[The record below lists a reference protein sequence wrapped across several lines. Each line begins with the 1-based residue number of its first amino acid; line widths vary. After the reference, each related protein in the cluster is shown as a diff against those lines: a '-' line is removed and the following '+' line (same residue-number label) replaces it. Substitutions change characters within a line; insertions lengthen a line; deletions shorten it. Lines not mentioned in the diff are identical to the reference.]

1 MPRHSRS
8 GLEMPRR
15 SFFAVFALISFVLLV
30 TVSLSQLGTRQGA
43 TLKFERNA
51 DGEWHAKPKT
61 RAAAGDKYLLGV
73 GKADITGPV
82 VEIGFAGY
90 ADLSQVGTGLRQR
103 IYSRAFI
110 VGDVSKPSDRF
121 VYLVLDTQS
130 GDTAI
135 RKGILEGVAALG
147 SGYSVYNK
155 NNVAVTGTHSHAGPG
170 AWFNYLL
177 PQVTS
182 LGFDKQSYQAI
193 VDGAV
198 LSIKRAHESLQE
210 GYLDVGTTEVTDGA
224 INRSLYAYLNNPA
237 AERAKYSATTDTTL
251 TLLRFQRAS
260 DGKNMGV
267 LTWYPTHGTS
277 ILQNSTHVA
286 GDNKGVAAYL
296 LEKDLA
302 SDASAAPGFVA
313 GFSQANVGDTTPNVL
328 GAYCDDGSGQQC
340 SLENSTC
347 ADGKS
352 QSCHGRGPAFQK
364 LDLGISSCY
373 EIGRRQYAGAK
384 SVYNALAT
392 TSTPVTG
399 TSVKSFHFFQDMSY
413 FKFPLADGT
422 IGQTCPAALGYSFAA
437 GTSDGPGAFDFTQ
450 ADSGTPDANP
460 LWAVVSG
467 LLRTPSAEQA
477 ACQQPKPVLLDVGEM
492 STPYAW
498 SPNIVDIQM
507 LRVGQLVIVVAPG
520 EATTMSGRRWKA
532 AVKEAAKSI
541 LPNDPIVVLG
551 GPANTYA
558 HYIATPEEYAI
569 QRYEGASTLF
579 GPNTLPAY
587 INLTVS
593 NIAYLSPSS
602 TSTPAVGPSPPDNRA
617 NSLSFITGVVVDGA
631 PAGRSFGQ
639 AIGQPSSSY
648 TRGAVVNA
656 TFQAANPRNN
666 LRLEGTYAAVEQ
678 LQSGKWV
685 QIRTDADWFLVYTW
699 TRTNFLLGYTLSK
712 LHAQDMDHEES
723 QDCDSSRNAD
733 FCKECWNAII
743 FDDSADEFFEG
754 TNQADQP
761 TLRHSREGGD
771 MVELDSVRCWDDT
784 LPDLPMMAES
794 AAAGCRM
801 CGFLREE
808 LIRREISYDDDVY
821 ISAVYLY
828 GGLPDLEV
836 VFPTEYGLAFW
847 RCSVFTMEEGHLV
860 AALNFG
866 IETNDDALR
875 QWLRLGLKRA
885 PEPLD
890 PQNVEWLQSEL
901 WDCED
906 ACGHPEPAS
915 PFLPTRLLDMGKSD
929 EEIPRLVVVE
939 DMLNS
944 REIDHVR
951 YATLSYCWGP
961 EDDTLQQA
969 KTTKATMSAHLKGI
983 PLSSMS
989 PVVRDTV
996 RVCRALG
1003 IQYLW
1008 VDALCIIQEDKA
1020 DWDRESHMMGKVYY
1034 SCLVTICPV
1043 SSRSC
1048 IQGYLGPRPQGLDV
1062 AFQSSHHE
1070 HIRGTYTLVHS
1081 STDVD
1086 ENDDRWPRPGPLKVD
1101 LNRSSWEKRGW
1112 TFQERLLSPRLIM
1125 FGSSMSYFACE
1136 TVAKSETG
1144 YQVTDILQMSLRS
1157 TLEKAFGEV
1166 GDEMNHSAKSIN
1178 GLYDIWD
1185 GTVINITTKI
1195 WTFPEDT
1202 FAGIAGLAQGFAT
1215 ITGDTYLAGLWKN
1228 QLHQQLLWEGS
1239 RPKTSDLP
1247 SFVHNLQHPDPYIA
1261 PSWSWASQKI
1271 YVEEFCQPHYTAP
1284 SGSEVAASASPR
1296 KETQPSHNCPEVSL
1310 IDHRMDFQGRNPF
1323 GPLSGAYLQ
1332 LKGKTCPF
1340 PSDVERQAVRRH
1352 EDVRLSYSQFSGGI
1366 GTCKFDWAVS
1376 ERSAQRPERM
1386 QLLCLSSCCS
1396 ATTNW
1401 KHMKWLADCDDEDF
1415 DDWMPSDAEVGGMSF
1430 PNGYEDIDMCRYC
1443 ADPMH
1448 KRTGYG
1454 LVIHP
1459 AEEPGSYVR
1468 VGAFVLFAHKGG
1480 MDLFKDEAKEI
1491 KLI

>member
-1 MPRHSRS
+1 MMPRHSRA

-30 TVSLSQLGTRQGA
+30 TISLSQLGTRQGA

-51 DGEWHAKPKT
+51 EGEWHAKPKT

-130 GDTAI
+130 GDTAV

-541 LPNDPIVVLG
+541 LPNDPVVVLG

-558 HYIATPEEYAI
+558 VSFASFFLLIVTDSFQHYIATPEEYAI

-602 TSTPAVGPSPPDNRA
+602 TSTPAAGPSPPDNRA

-639 AIGQPSSSY
+639 AIGQPSASY

-699 TRTNFLLGYTLSK
+699 TRTNFLLGYSEVVISWETGTSDGAGPGTYRIKYYGDSK
-712 LHAQDMDHEES
+712 PLIGS
-723 QDCDSSRNAD
+723 
-733 FCKECWNAII
+733 I
-743 FDDSADEFFEG
+743 SAFEG
-754 TNQADQP
+754 T
-761 TLRHSREGGD
+761 SG
-771 MVELDSVRCWDDT
+771 
-784 LPDLPMMAES
+784 
-794 AAAGCRM
+794 
-801 CGFLREE
+801 
-808 LIRREISYDDDVY
+808 
-821 ISAVYLY
+821 
-828 GGLPDLEV
+828 
-836 VFPTEYGLAFW
+836 
-847 RCSVFTMEEGHLV
+847 
-860 AALNFG
+860 NF
-866 IETNDDALR
+866 
-875 QWLRLGLKRA
+875 
-885 PEPLD
+885 
-890 PQNVEWLQSEL
+890 
-901 WDCED
+901 
-906 ACGHPEPAS
+906 
-915 PFLPTRLLDMGKSD
+915 
-929 EEIPRLVVVE
+929 
-939 DMLNS
+939 
-944 REIDHVR
+944 
-951 YATLSYCWGP
+951 
-961 EDDTLQQA
+961 
-969 KTTKATMSAHLKGI
+969 
-983 PLSSMS
+983 
-989 PVVRDTV
+989 
-996 RVCRALG
+996 
-1003 IQYLW
+1003 
-1008 VDALCIIQEDKA
+1008 
-1020 DWDRESHMMGKVYY
+1020 
-1034 SCLVTICPV
+1034 
-1043 SSRSC
+1043 
-1048 IQGYLGPRPQGLDV
+1048 
-1062 AFQSSHHE
+1062 
-1070 HIRGTYTLVHS
+1070 TLV
-1081 STDVD
+1081 
-1086 ENDDRWPRPGPLKVD
+1086 
-1101 LNRSSWEKRGW
+1101 
-1112 TFQERLLSPRLIM
+1112 
-1125 FGSSMSYFACE
+1125 
-1136 TVAKSETG
+1136 
-1144 YQVTDILQMSLRS
+1144 
-1157 TLEKAFGEV
+1157 
-1166 GDEMNHSAKSIN
+1166 
-1178 GLYDIWD
+1178 
-1185 GTVINITTKI
+1185 
-1195 WTFPEDT
+1195 
-1202 FAGIAGLAQGFAT
+1202 
-1215 ITGDTYLAGLWKN
+1215 
-1228 QLHQQLLWEGS
+1228 
-1239 RPKTSDLP
+1239 
-1247 SFVHNLQHPDPYIA
+1247 
-1261 PSWSWASQKI
+1261 
-1271 YVEEFCQPHYTAP
+1271 
-1284 SGSEVAASASPR
+1284 
-1296 KETQPSHNCPEVSL
+1296 
-1310 IDHRMDFQGRNPF
+1310 
-1323 GPLSGAYLQ
+1323 
-1332 LKGKTCPF
+1332 
-1340 PSDVERQAVRRH
+1340 
-1352 EDVRLSYSQFSGGI
+1352 
-1366 GTCKFDWAVS
+1366 
-1376 ERSAQRPERM
+1376 
-1386 QLLCLSSCCS
+1386 
-1396 ATTNW
+1396 
-1401 KHMKWLADCDDEDF
+1401 
-1415 DDWMPSDAEVGGMSF
+1415 
-1430 PNGYEDIDMCRYC
+1430 
-1443 ADPMH
+1443 
-1448 KRTGYG
+1448 
-1454 LVIHP
+1454 
-1459 AEEPGSYVR
+1459 
-1468 VGAFVLFAHKGG
+1468 
-1480 MDLFKDEAKEI
+1480 
-1491 KLI
+1491 